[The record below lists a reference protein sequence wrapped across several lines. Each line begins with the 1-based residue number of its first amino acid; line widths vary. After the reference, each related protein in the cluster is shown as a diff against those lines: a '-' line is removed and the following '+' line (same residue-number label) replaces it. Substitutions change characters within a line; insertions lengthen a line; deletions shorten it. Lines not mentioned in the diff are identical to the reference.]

1 MDKAE
6 FIEVMRRVEEAVPD
20 KASPEIL
27 SLIIANLVLLF
38 EQHAEWPQI
47 ILSVTSVLNEAIAED
62 QEQRIIYNEEAAVRA
77 ADEFMAG
84 ILNKQ

>member
-38 EQHAEWPQI
+38 EQHAEWPQVARYR
-47 ILSVTSVLNEAIAED
+47 SAYPD
-62 QEQRIIYNEEAAVRA
+62 QSGL
-77 ADEFMAG
+77 MG
-84 ILNKQ
+84 LPP